1 MQSRGEPSWAKWI
14 GNTAVVVIVLIWL
27 FPVYWIVA
35 TSLKKTGDI
44 INPIPSFIFF
54 DPTLDNYR
62 TIFGPTYTFADIVL
76 NSFIIA
82 SGVTVLVIL
91 LAIPAAYSLARW
103 DTKGSERIA
112 MWILSLRMLPPV
124 AVVIPYYVLA
134 TRLELIDTY
143 AVLIIVHMA
152 FGLPF
157 AVWLMRGFFAE
168 IPRELDQAA
177 MLDGY
182 SYLAVLRKIIIPLA
196 MPSIAVTAIFTFIFS
211 WNEFLLALLLTD
223 TNAVTVPVQISKM
236 ILAYQVLWGELSAA
250 GVIALLPLI
259 FVVFALQRYIVRGL
273 TLGAVK

>member
-1 MQSRGEPSWAKWI
+1 
-14 GNTAVVVIVLIWL
+14 
-27 FPVYWIVA
+27 
-35 TSLKKTGDI
+35 
-44 INPIPSFIFF
+44 
-54 DPTLDNYR
+54 
-62 TIFGPTYTFADIVL
+62 
-76 NSFIIA
+76 
-82 SGVTVLVIL
+82 
-91 LAIPAAYSLARW
+91 
-103 DTKGSERIA
+103 
-112 MWILSLRMLPPV
+112 V

-134 TRLELIDTY
+134 THFDLIDTY
-143 AVLIIVHMA
+143 AVMIIVHMA

-223 TNAVTVPVQISKM
+223 TKAVTVPVQISKM

-250 GVIALLPLI
+250 GVIALLPLL

>member
-1 MQSRGEPSWAKWI
+1 MQSRGEPSWARWI
-14 GNTAVVVIVLIWL
+14 GNTAVTLIVLIWL

-35 TSLKKTGDI
+35 TSLKKPGDI
-44 INPIPSFIFF
+44 VNPIPSFIFF
-54 DPTLDNYR
+54 DHTLDNYR

-82 SGVTVLVIL
+82 ACVTVLVIL

-143 AVLIIVHMA
+143 AVLIIVYMA

-250 GVIALLPLI
+250 GVIALLPLL

>member
-1 MQSRGEPSWAKWI
+1 MP
-14 GNTAVVVIVLIWL
+14 TFL
-27 FPVYWIVA
+27 
-35 TSLKKTGDI
+35 
-44 INPIPSFIFF
+44 FF

-62 TIFGPTYTFADIVL
+62 TIFGPTYTFADVVL
-76 NSFIIA
+76 NSFIVA
-82 SGVTVLVIL
+82 VCVTALVIL

-103 DTKGSERIA
+103 ETKGSERIA

-124 AVVIPYYVLA
+124 GGGHSLLCAGD
-134 TRLELIDTY
+134 TTSQLIDTY
-143 AVLIIVHMA
+143 TVLIIVHMA

-196 MPSIAVTAIFTFIFS
+196 TPSIAVTAIFTFIFS

-236 ILAYQVLWGELSAA
+236 ILAYQVLWGEALCRRGDRAVAVALRRLRLAA
-250 GVIALLPLI
+250 VYRA
-259 FVVFALQRYIVRGL
+259 RL

>member
-1 MQSRGEPSWAKWI
+1 MNSSSTPNWLRWI
-14 GNTAVVVIVLIWL
+14 GNTAVTLMVLIWL

-35 TSLKKTGDI
+35 TSLKQKEDI
-44 INPIPSFIFF
+44 INPIPSFIFN
-54 DPTLDNYR
+54 PTLDNYR
-62 TIFGPTYTFADIVL
+62 TIFGPTYTFAHIVL
-76 NSFIIA
+76 NSFIVA
-82 SGVTVLVIL
+82 FFVTLLVII

-103 DTKGSERIA
+103 QTKGSERIA
-112 MWILSLRMLPPV
+112 NWILSLRMLPPV

-134 TRLELIDTY
+134 SRLQLIDTY
-143 AVLIIVHMA
+143 LVLILVHMA
-152 FGLPF
+152 FGVPF

-168 IPRELDQAA
+168 IPRELDHAA

-182 SYLAVLRKIIIPLA
+182 SYLAILRKIIIPLA
-196 MPSIAVTAIFTFIFS
+196 TPSIAVTAIFTFIFS

-250 GVIALLPLI
+250 GVIALLPLL

>member
-1 MQSRGEPSWAKWI
+1 
-14 GNTAVVVIVLIWL
+14 
-27 FPVYWIVA
+27 VA
-35 TSLKKTGDI
+35 
-44 INPIPSFIFF
+44 FF
-54 DPTLDNYR
+54 VTL
-62 TIFGPTYTFADIVL
+62 
-76 NSFIIA
+76 
-82 SGVTVLVIL
+82 LVII

-103 DTKGSERIA
+103 QTKGSNRIA
-112 MWILSLRMLPPV
+112 AWILSLRMLPPV

-134 TRLELIDTY
+134 SRLQLIDTY
-143 AVLIIVHMA
+143 LVLILVHMA
-152 FGLPF
+152 FGVPF

-168 IPRELDQAA
+168 IPRELDHAA

-182 SYLAVLRKIIIPLA
+182 SYPAILRKIIIPLA
-196 MPSIAVTAIFTFIFS
+196 TPSIAVTAIFTFIFS

-250 GVIALLPLI
+250 GVIALLPLL

>member
-1 MQSRGEPSWAKWI
+1 MQSRGEPSWARWI
-14 GNTAVVVIVLIWL
+14 GNTAVILIVLIWL

-35 TSLKKTGDI
+35 TSLKKPGDI
-44 INPIPSFIFF
+44 VNPSPSFIFF
-54 DPTLDNYR
+54 DHTLDNYR
-62 TIFGPTYTFADIVL
+62 TIFGPTYTFADVVL

-82 SGVTVLVIL
+82 SCVTVLVIL

-134 TRLELIDTY
+134 THFELIDTY
-143 AVLIIVHMA
+143 AVLIIVYMA

-223 TNAVTVPVQISKM
+223 TKAVTVPVQISKM

>member
-1 MQSRGEPSWAKWI
+1 
-14 GNTAVVVIVLIWL
+14 
-27 FPVYWIVA
+27 
-35 TSLKKTGDI
+35 
-44 INPIPSFIFF
+44 
-54 DPTLDNYR
+54 
-62 TIFGPTYTFADIVL
+62 
-76 NSFIIA
+76 
-82 SGVTVLVIL
+82 
-91 LAIPAAYSLARW
+91 
-103 DTKGSERIA
+103 
-112 MWILSLRMLPPV
+112 V

-134 TRLELIDTY
+134 SNLKLIDTY
-143 AVLIIVHMA
+143 TVLIIVYMA

-223 TNAVTVPVQISKM
+223 TDAVTVPVQISKM

-250 GVIALLPLI
+250 GVIALLPLL

>member
-1 MQSRGEPSWAKWI
+1 MQRVGTSNLMHRL
-14 GNTAVVVIVLIWL
+14 GNIAITAIVLIWL

-35 TSLKKTGDI
+35 TSLKQRQDI
-44 INPIPSFIFF
+44 IDPVPSFIRFN
-54 DPTLDNYR
+54 PTLDNYR
-62 TIFGPTYTFADIVL
+62 TIFGSTYTFADVVL
-76 NSFIIA
+76 HSLVIA
-82 SGVTVLVIL
+82 LFVTLVVIL
-91 LAIPAAYSLARW
+91 LAVPAAYSLARW
-103 DTKGSERIA
+103 QTKGNNRIA

-134 TRLELIDTY
+134 TRLQIIDTY
-143 AVLIIVHMA
+143 IVMILVHMA

-157 AVWLMRGFFAE
+157 AVWLMRSFFAE
-168 IPRELDQAA
+168 IPPELDQAA

-182 SYLAVLRKIIIPLA
+182 GYAAVVRKIVIPLA
-196 MPSIAVTAIFTFIFS
+196 TPSIAVTAIFTFIFS

-250 GVIALLPLI
+250 GVIALLPLLV
-259 FVVFALQRYIVRGL
+259 VVFALQRYIVRGL

>member
-1 MQSRGEPSWAKWI
+1 MMTRNGTPSWARWI
-14 GNTAVVVIVLIWL
+14 GNTAVTLMVLIWL

-35 TSLKKTGDI
+35 TSLKQKGDI
-44 INPIPSFIFF
+44 VNPIPSFIFN
-54 DPTLDNYR
+54 PTLDNYR
-62 TIFGPTYTFADIVL
+62 TIFDPTYTFADVVM

-82 SGVTVLVIL
+82 FCVTLLVIIL
-91 LAIPAAYSLARW
+91 SIPAAYSLARW
-103 DTKGSERIA
+103 QTKGSERIA
-112 MWILSLRMLPPV
+112 SWILSLRMLPPV

-134 TRLELIDTY
+134 SRLQLIDTY
-143 AVLIIVHMA
+143 LVLILVHMA
-152 FGLPF
+152 FGVPF

-182 SYLAVLRKIIIPLA
+182 SYPAILRKIIIPLA
-196 MPSIAVTAIFTFIFS
+196 TPSIAVTAIFTFIFS

-223 TNAVTVPVQISKM
+223 TDAVTVPVQISKM

-250 GVIALLPLI
+250 GVIALLPLL

>member
-1 MQSRGEPSWAKWI
+1 ML
-14 GNTAVVVIVLIWL
+14 IVLVWL

-54 DPTLDNYR
+54 DLTLDNYR

-143 AVLIIVHMA
+143 AVLIIVYMA

-250 GVIALLPLI
+250 GVIALLPLL

>member
-1 MQSRGEPSWAKWI
+1 MKRGGSPSWAKWI
-14 GNTAVVVIVLIWL
+14 GNSAVILIVLIWL

-35 TSLKKTGDI
+35 TSLKQKGDI
-44 INPIPSFIFF
+44 VNPVPSFLGFS
-54 DPTLDNYR
+54 PTLDNYR
-62 TIFGPTYTFADIVL
+62 TIFGATYTFADVVL
-76 NSFIIA
+76 NSLIVAIC
-82 SGVTVLVIL
+82 VTFLVIV

-103 DTKGSERIA
+103 QTKGSERIA

-134 TRLELIDTY
+134 TRLQLIDTY
-143 AVLIIVHMA
+143 AVLIIVHLA

-196 MPSIAVTAIFTFIFS
+196 TPSIAVTAIFTFIFS

-250 GVIALLPLI
+250 GVIALLPLL
-259 FVVFALQRYIVRGL
+259 FVVFSLQRYIVRGL

>member
-1 MQSRGEPSWAKWI
+1 MQSRGQPSWAKWI
-14 GNTAVVVIVLIWL
+14 GNAAVILIVLIWL

-35 TSLKKTGDI
+35 TSLKKPGDI

-54 DPTLDNYR
+54 DHTLDNYR

-82 SGVTVLVIL
+82 TGVTVLVIL

-103 DTKGSERIA
+103 DTKGSERTA

-134 TRLELIDTY
+134 TRFELIDTY
-143 AVLIIVHMA
+143 TVMIIVHMA

-182 SYLAVLRKIIIPLA
+182 SYLAVVRKIIIPLA

-250 GVIALLPLI
+250 GVIALLPLL